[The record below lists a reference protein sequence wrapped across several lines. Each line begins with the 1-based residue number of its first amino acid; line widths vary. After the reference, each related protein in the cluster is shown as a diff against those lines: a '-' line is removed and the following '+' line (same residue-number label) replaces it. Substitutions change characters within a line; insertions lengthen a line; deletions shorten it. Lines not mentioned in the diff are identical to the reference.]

1 MRAARRRQAPFV
13 RGGGREQAYAER
25 CCHLVIGLLAIA
37 ALAVG
42 YLIYQEEQKSGID
55 IQIGESGITIEE
67 R

>member
-1 MRAARRRQAPFV
+1 MNRN
-13 RGGGREQAYAER
+13 GLY
-25 CCHLVIGLLAIA
+25 LVIGLLVIA
-37 ALAVG
+37 AVVAG